1 MQDAELKL
9 AKGKRYGLVG
19 RNGAGKSTLLR
30 ALHSRSLVL
39 PEGVSLLHV
48 EQVRDIQTIRTFH
61 IPQMYRVY
69 VSHAVL
75 PPRVRD
81 VPVKRT
87 DPLYRKLLEM
97 IHQHSNQFWMFWK
110 IEKHFWPNFKI

>member
-61 IPQMYRVY
+61 IPQMYRLFIR
-69 VSHAVL
+69 HAVL
-75 PPRVRD
+75 PTRILD
-81 VPVKRT
+81 IPVKRT

-97 IHQHSNQFWMFWK
+97 IPQHSNQFWMFWK